1 MDILNVVYDN
11 LPVFIVLLVILMI
24 NFCCILYLVFKER
37 KEDKEEIEEILQ
49 DMNPKLEEEQDKKIE
64 QNKKEVEEMLLKM
77 QQDLETKPEDV
88 VTNFENEQEEKS
100 IISYQE
106 LLASVKEKGDSK
118 VKPIKIEENKQKE
131 EIKPEIE
138 KTNITLEIEKPSIEN
153 EDDEEELFNFKEVTA
168 DDIKDE
174 NENTKKFKST
184 DFFISPIFGKQENNI
199 KYPTVPKNNTTKIEE
214 FINET
219 NKDNLEMTRRLD
231 EELTKNESFLKALK
245 EFRRN
250 LD

>member
-1 MDILNVVYDN
+1 MELLNLISDN
-11 LPVFIVLLVILMI
+11 LPVFIILILILII

-37 KEDKEEIEEILQ
+37 KEDKQEINEILN
-49 DMNPKLEEEQDKKIE
+49 DMNPKLEIEQDQKVE
-64 QNKKEVEEMLLKM
+64 ENKKEVEEMLMKM

-106 LLASVKEKGDSK
+106 LLESVKQKQEVKATPVKIEEPVENEIIEIEEEAIKELQQD
-118 VKPIKIEENKQKE
+118 KPIKIEEKKE
-131 EIKPEIE
+131 DNLDDTKRFK
-138 KTNITLEIEKPSIEN
+138 KT
-153 EDDEEELFNFKEVTA
+153 D
-168 DDIKDE
+168 
-174 NENTKKFKST
+174 
-184 DFFISPIFGKQENNI
+184 FISPIFGRQENNV

-214 FINET
+214 YLKET
-219 NKDNLEMTRRLD
+219 TKEDLTITKRLD
-231 EELTKNESFLKALK
+231 EEITKNESFLKALK

>member
-1 MDILNVVYDN
+1 MELLNLISDN
-11 LPVFIVLLVILMI
+11 LPVFIILMLILLI

-37 KEDKEEIEEILQ
+37 KEDKQEINEILSEI
-49 DMNPKLEEEQDKKIE
+49 NPIELEEKQDQIVE
-64 QNKKEVEEMLLKM
+64 ENKKEVEEMLKKM

-106 LLASVKEKGDSK
+106 LLESVKQKQEVKATPVKIEDK
-118 VKPIKIEENKQKE
+118 IEIEEPVENEIIEIEEEAIKELQQDKPIKIEEKKE
-131 EIKPEIE
+131 DNLDDTKRFK
-138 KTNITLEIEKPSIEN
+138 KT
-153 EDDEEELFNFKEVTA
+153 D
-168 DDIKDE
+168 
-174 NENTKKFKST
+174 
-184 DFFISPIFGKQENNI
+184 FISPIFGRQENNV

-214 FINET
+214 YLKET
-219 NKDNLEMTRRLD
+219 TKEDLTITKRLD
-231 EELTKNESFLKALK
+231 EEITKNESFLKALK